1 MRTFSAPI
9 SALAA
14 MSVIVT
20 REPEIPPMPAISS
33 APSHGQGQRS
43 RPSHTTRHTP
53 HGKRERE
60 RRLRQIARGQLRAE
74 NGLVRSA

>member
-1 MRTFSAPI
+1 MAVRSYSAP
-9 SALAA
+9 LAILDSFTVFDEA
-14 MSVIVT
+14 M
-20 REPEIPPMPAISS
+20 PMMPAFSS
-33 APSHGQGQRS
+33 SGAPGQGRRS
-43 RPSHTTRHTP
+43 HHSHTTLHTP